1 MQIAAVYHCSNADAD
16 DYTLERFGA
25 LEDTGLLHV
34 LSRPPKS
41 GLSIEEVTDKIRGTK
56 TTYVRLRSHSAGD
69 LADTNILRTIGRVL
83 RRHSISARQRK
94 STRSIDT

>member
-34 LSRPPKS
+34 LPRPPKS

-56 TTYVRLRSHSAGD
+56 TTYVRLRSHPAGD

-83 RRHSISARQRK
+83 RRHSISVRQRK
-94 STRSIDT
+94 SMRSIDT